1 MEKGIEY
8 YVNESGKGSV
18 GLELKKD
25 KILVKLPIEYDYDKQ
40 EGENDDF
47 KKEIKKLIMLLAKK
61 NRILAQELEQKDENQ
76 YNFIASLKIIEDYYN
91 YGLYKQTE
99 LRSQIN
105 NKGRIN
111 WTKTIHQ
118 KQIYQKDKI
127 IFTNLVKEYRDY
139 KCEKEIQE
147 IQEFCLYQ
155 ISKNLG
161 YLLNFSYPK
170 NNKKHSK
177 NEMISIIKKEL
188 EHTNEDIKMEIL
200 QNLLLFVEH
209 TNMEALEKGDIAIRC
224 KEFNYIWQ
232 ELVNVYGLGN
242 EKRQYYNPKAG
253 YYNRLDDTLNREQT
267 GKVRSSIIDTI
278 VKDFDPYLE
287 YVFVLDAKY
296 YAKGALP
303 GEYDIFKQTRY
314 GEYVKR
320 KLEKDGE
327 HKKIINAFVLPAN
340 LGDRKVEVA
349 PFYAKCDREQI
360 ANIMEDYEKI
370 FVVYVD
376 TRNLIKDTKTTM
388 KKVLETLVSM
398 KF

>member
-8 YVNESGKGSV
+8 LVNENGRNTV
-18 GLELKKD
+18 GLELRKG
-25 KILVKLPIEYDYDKQ
+25 KIIIKLPIGYDYDEQNNEKD
-40 EGENDDF
+40 EF
-47 KKEIKKLIMLLAKK
+47 KKEIKKLMMLLAKK
-61 NRILAQELEQKDENQ
+61 NKILAEELEQKDENH
-76 YNFIASLKIIEDYYN
+76 YDFIASLKVVEDYEK

-99 LRSQIN
+99 LKSQIN

-111 WTKTIHQ
+111 WAKTIHQ
-118 KQIYQKDKI
+118 KQIYQKDNI

-170 NNKKHSK
+170 YNKKHTK
-177 NEMISIIKKEL
+177 NEMINLLKKEL
-188 EHTNEDIKMEIL
+188 EHTNEDVKMEML
-200 QNLLLFVEH
+200 QNLVRFIEH
-209 TNMEALEKGDIAIRC
+209 TNIEALEKGDIAIRC

-253 YYNRLDDTLNREQT
+253 YYDRMDNTLNQKQT
-267 GKVRSSIIDTI
+267 QKVKSSIIDTI
-278 VKDFDPYLE
+278 VKDFDPYIE

-320 KLEKDGE
+320 TLEKDGE

-340 LGDRKVEVA
+340 LEGNKVKIA
-349 PFYAKCDREQI
+349 SFYAKCDREQK
-360 ANIMEDYEKI
+360 ANIVEDYEKI

-376 TRNLIKDTKTTM
+376 TRTLIKDTKTTM
-388 KKVLETLVSM
+388 KEVLEALILVQ
-398 KF
+398 